1 MKTFNSVDEYISSF
15 PLDIQLRLNEIRGII
30 HKYAPEST
38 EGISYGMPS
47 YKGKKILFYFGGF
60 KKHVS
65 FFPTSTG
72 ITAFINELEGY
83 NVSKGTVQFMLDR
96 EVPEELIR
104 RLVEFRLQQDK

>member
-15 PLDIQLRLNEIRGII
+15 PLDVQLRLNEIRGII

-47 YKGKKILFYFGGF
+47 YK
-60 KKHVS
+60 VS

-104 RLVEFRLQQDK
+104 RMVQFRLQQDK